1 MARPGP
7 EPESLGVSSPAPPE
21 GEAPSFEAVYEAHFD
36 FVWRS
41 LRHLGVSEAGAEDAV
56 QEVFLVV
63 HRRLGDFEARS
74 SVKTWLF
81 GIARKLASRHRRT
94 RDRRPET
101 SEAPALETLR
111 DRGQPGS
118 DEALARA
125 QALIVLDALLDELD
139 DEKREVFVLAEL
151 EQMTMPEIGQAL
163 GLNVNT
169 AYTRLRAARRDFER
183 AAARERA
190 RAGRRA
196 G

>member
-7 EPESLGVSSPAPPE
+7 ESSSVSPPASPV

-41 LRHLGVSEAGAEDAV
+41 LRRLGVSESGAEDAV

-63 HRRLGDFEARS
+63 HRRLGEFEARS

-81 GIARKLASRHRRT
+81 GIARKIASRYRRA

-101 SEAPALETLR
+101 GGTPALETLR
-111 DRGQPGS
+111 DRAQHGS
-118 DEALARA
+118 DESLARA
-125 QALIVLDALLDELD
+125 QALVLLDTLLDELD
-139 DEKREVFVLAEL
+139 EEKREVFVLAEL

-190 RAGRRA
+190 RAARRA

>member
-7 EPESLGVSSPAPPE
+7 QSLGVSAPASPD
-21 GEAPSFEAVYEAHFD
+21 GEAPSFEGVYEAHFD

-41 LRHLGVSEAGAEDAV
+41 VRRLGVSESAAEDAV

-63 HRRLGDFEARS
+63 HRRLGEFEARS
-74 SVKTWLF
+74 SMKTWLF
-81 GIARKLASRHRRT
+81 GIARRIASRYRRT

-101 SEAPALETLR
+101 GGTATLETLR

-118 DEALARA
+118 DESLARA
-125 QALIVLDALLDELD
+125 QALVLLDALLDELD
-139 DEKREVFVLAEL
+139 DDKREVFVLAEL

-169 AYTRLRAARRDFER
+169 AYTRLRAARRDFEQ

-190 RAGRRA
+190 RAARRA